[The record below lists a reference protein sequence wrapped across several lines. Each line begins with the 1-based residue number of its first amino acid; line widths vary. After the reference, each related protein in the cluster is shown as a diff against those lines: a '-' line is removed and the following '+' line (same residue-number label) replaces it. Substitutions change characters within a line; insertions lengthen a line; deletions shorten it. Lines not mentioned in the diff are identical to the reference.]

1 MTRMWIIKCTNN
13 RPLEIDNL
21 NSYRSLPQL
30 DIGSVASNIQHLTNS
45 DVDLHMPFD
54 VNFNYYDTHDFHNNH
69 DIIECLH
76 HSESFSAIHC
86 NVRSLSANIENLTTM
101 LSELHFS
108 FSVISLTEIKQ
119 KIDKEPILNL
129 NIPGYNFVS
138 QPSHSNAGGVGF
150 FIKDNLKYTIREDL
164 SISEKLYEALWIEI
178 ESDQERNM
186 LCGVIYR
193 HPKGKLEPFFQ
204 YVNFSLQK
212 IHREEKYC
220 MISGDFNLELLKFG
234 SHSETDEF
242 LNILLTN
249 FFQPHILQPT
259 RITDHS
265 ATLIDN
271 IFFNSLEHF
280 TISGNVI
287 YDIADHL
294 ANFLIIDKLSTLP
307 NNIKIYKRNYSKLN
321 EQALINEVQSS
332 DWEETFAEVSNP
344 TSLFESFYN
353 KITRIVDKHIPVKEL
368 SKKEKKLQA
377 KHG

>member
-1 MTRMWIIKCTNN
+1 
-13 RPLEIDNL
+13 
-21 NSYRSLPQL
+21 
-30 DIGSVASNIQHLTNS
+30 
-45 DVDLHMPFD
+45 
-54 VNFNYYDTHDFHNNH
+54 
-69 DIIECLH
+69 
-76 HSESFSAIHC
+76 
-86 NVRSLSANIENLTTM
+86 M
-101 LSELHFS
+101 LSELHYS
-108 FSVISLTEIKQ
+108 FSVIRLTEIKQ

-138 QPSHSNAGGVGF
+138 QPSHSDAGGVGF
-150 FIKDNLKYTIREDL
+150 FIKENLKYTIREDL

-178 ESDQERNM
+178 ESDQEHNM

-220 MISGDFNLELLKFG
+220 MITGDFNLDLLKFG

-280 TISGNVI
+280 AISGNII
-287 YDIADHL
+287 YNIADHL
-294 ANFLIIDKLSTLP
+294 PISLS
-307 NNIKIYKRNYSKLN
+307 
-321 EQALINEVQSS
+321 LINSQHCLLRLRSIRA
-332 DWEETFAEVSNP
+332 TILN
-344 TSLFESFYN
+344 
-353 KITRIVDKHIPVKEL
+353 
-368 SKKEKKLQA
+368 
-377 KHG
+377 